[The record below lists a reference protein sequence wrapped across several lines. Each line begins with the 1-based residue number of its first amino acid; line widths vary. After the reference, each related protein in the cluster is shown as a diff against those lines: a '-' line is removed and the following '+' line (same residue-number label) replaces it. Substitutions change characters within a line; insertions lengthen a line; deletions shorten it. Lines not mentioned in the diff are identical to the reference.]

1 MHLKNVVLLTAAAAG
16 ALMLVAACGGGDA
29 GGGGSPLPPASQ
41 SPQSSPPDSSGG
53 STTSANSDGNAST
66 GGSSSSSNTC
76 ETPAQTT
83 VVGGA
88 LFVAQ
93 QGLIGATLLSNHG
106 FEVQLGYSTCDGS
119 CTTQQHQDAF
129 AFAFGLAPPLFS
141 PQAAVGTALQLQ
153 PQGGIPINGQ
163 PVSSFPQGTPI
174 FLVFRNDNDIA
185 ATANDKD
192 LGRAVPQSARVTYG
206 ADNTAT
212 VDFQT
217 STGLDVRVGL
227 TNVRGDLDRACA
239 M

>member
-1 MHLKNVVLLTAAAAG
+1 MHLRNVLLTAAAAS
-16 ALMLVAACGGGDA
+16 ALLLVAACGGGDA
-29 GGGGSPLPPASQ
+29 GGGGGPLPPTSQ
-41 SPQSSPPDSSGG
+41 SPQAPSGDSGG
-53 STTSANSDGNAST
+53 GNTTSASSDGNGST
-66 GGSSSSSNTC
+66 GGSSTSSC
-76 ETPAQTT
+76 QTPAQTT

-141 PQAAVGTALQLQ
+141 PQAAVGTTLQLQ

-163 PVSSFPQGTPI
+163 TVSTFPRGTPI
-174 FLVFRNDNDIA
+174 FVVFRNDNDVA
-185 ATANDKD
+185 STANNKD
-192 LGRAVPQSARVTYG
+192 LGRAIPESARVSYG
-206 ADNTAT
+206 PDNTAT
-212 VDFQT
+212 VDFQIP
-217 STGLDVRVGL
+217 TGLDVRVGL
-227 TNVRGDLDRACA
+227 TNVRGDLDPACA

>member
-1 MHLKNVVLLTAAAAG
+1 MHLRNVLLTAAAAG
-16 ALMLVAACGGGDA
+16 VLFLVAACGGGDA
-29 GGGGSPLPPASQ
+29 GGGSSAVPPANQSSQLPPA
-41 SPQSSPPDSSGG
+41 DSSGG
-53 STTSANSDGNAST
+53 STSTATSDST
-66 GGSSSSSNTC
+66 PSTC
-76 ETPAQTT
+76 QTSAQTT

-141 PQAAVGTALQLQ
+141 PQAAVGTTLQLQ

-163 PVSSFPQGTPI
+163 TVSAFPRGTPI
-174 FLVFRNDNDIA
+174 FVVFRNDNDVA
-185 ATANDKD
+185 STANDKD
-192 LGRAVPQSARVTYG
+192 LGRAIPESARVSYG
-206 ADNTAT
+206 PDNTAT

-217 STGLDVRVGL
+217 PTGLDVRVGL
-227 TNVRGDLDRACA
+227 TNVRGDLDPACA

>member
-1 MHLKNVVLLTAAAAG
+1 MHLRKVLLTAAAAAG
-16 ALMLVAACGGGDA
+16 AVLLVAACGGGDA
-29 GGGGSPLPPASQ
+29 GGGGGPLPPPNQ
-41 SPQSSPPDSSGG
+41 SPQAPPADSGG
-53 STTSANSDGNAST
+53 GSPTSASSDGNAST
-66 GGSSSSSNTC
+66 GGSSTTSSC
-76 ETPAQTT
+76 QTPAQTT

-141 PQAAVGTALQLQ
+141 PQTAAGTTLQLQ

-163 PVSSFPQGTPI
+163 TVSTFPRGTPI
-174 FLVFRNDNDIA
+174 FVVFRNDNDVA
-185 ATANDKD
+185 STANNKD
-192 LGRAVPQSARVTYG
+192 LGRAIPESARVSYG
-206 ADNTAT
+206 PDNTAT

-227 TNVRGDLDRACA
+227 TNVRGDLDPACP

>member
-1 MHLKNVVLLTAAAAG
+1 MRLRNVLLTAATAG
-16 ALMLVAACGGGDA
+16 AVLLVAACGGGDA
-29 GGGGSPLPPASQ
+29 GGGSNPPPPTSQ
-41 SPQSSPPDSSGG
+41 SPQAPPTNSGG
-53 STTSANSDGNAST
+53 GNATSATSDGSAST
-66 GGSSSSSNTC
+66 GGDSVSSSC
-76 ETPAQTT
+76 QTPPQTA

-141 PQAAVGTALQLQ
+141 PQAAVGTTLQLQ

-163 PVSSFPQGTPI
+163 TVSTFPKGTPI
-174 FLVFRNDNDIA
+174 FVVFRNDNDIA
-185 ATANDKD
+185 STASDKD
-192 LGRAVPQSARVTYG
+192 LGRAIPESARVTYG
-206 ADNTAT
+206 PDNTAV
-212 VDFQT
+212 VDFNT
-217 STGLDVRVGL
+217 ATGLDVRVGL
-227 TNVRGDLDRACA
+227 TNVRGDLDPACV